1 MPAGCVPGQALDA
14 DKSGTVTLDELKA
27 GLAKQGAA
35 VPQKEVQAL
44 IDSMDADSNGSIDYD
59 EFLAATVQMSQ
70 LQARAALNSRASPK
84 P

>member
-1 MPAGCVPGQALDA
+1 MPVQALDA

-59 EFLAATVQMSQ
+59 EFLAATLQMCQ
-70 LQARAALNSRASPK
+70 LQARDPK
-84 P
+84 L